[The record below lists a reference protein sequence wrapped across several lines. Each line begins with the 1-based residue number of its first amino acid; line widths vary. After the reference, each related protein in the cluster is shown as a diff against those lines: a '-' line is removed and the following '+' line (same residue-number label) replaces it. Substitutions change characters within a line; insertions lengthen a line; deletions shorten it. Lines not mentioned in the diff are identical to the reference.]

1 MSDPLS
7 NLTRKVAKYSTS
19 IANRLERVNEKLHSK
34 FGYERKIVIGEHKLH
49 VVYKKKGHT
58 GKYSGKSNYYANGE
72 LYLKGY
78 ANPIKIK
85 PSEAEDKEIDLVSS
99 QEYRNAVKNRIVQQA
114 LNTPDDSYDLAEKL
128 LMGLLGLVG
137 MAIAGGVVVYLQ

>member
-1 MSDPLS
+1 MSDILG
-7 NLTRKVAKYSTS
+7 NLAQKLAKYSPN
-19 IANRLERVNEKLHSK
+19 IANRLERFSEKLHSK

-58 GKYSGKSNYYANGE
+58 GKYSGKSNFFANGE
-72 LYLKGY
+72 LYVKGY
-78 ANPIKIK
+78 ANPINIK
-85 PSEAEDKEIDLVSS
+85 PSELGDKDIDLVSS
-99 QEYRNAVKNRIVQQA
+99 QKYRNAVKNRIVTQA

-137 MAIAGGVVVYLQ
+137 MAIAGGVVVYMQ